1 MKRVKICGIT
11 GEQEIE
17 WLNEYKP
24 DFAGFVLF
32 FPKSRR
38 NIELEKAAELIRLL
52 SPDIETVAV
61 AVKPTAEQV
70 KAIKGAGFDYIQIHG
85 EVPDEV
91 LQAADLKIWKAFNV
105 TDLSE

>member
-1 MKRVKICGIT
+1 MKQVKICGIT

-52 SPDIETVAV
+52 SPDIRDGGRYGKTY
-61 AVKPTAEQV
+61 
-70 KAIKGAGFDYIQIHG
+70 GRAGKSHQRSG
-85 EVPDEV
+85 
-91 LQAADLKIWKAFNV
+91 L
-105 TDLSE
+105 

>member
-38 NIELEKAAELIRLL
+38 NIELEKAAESDRRSLP
-52 SPDIETVAV
+52 PDIATVAV
-61 AVKPTAEQV
+61 AVKPTAEQA

-91 LQAADLKIWKAFNV
+91 LQAADLKNMESI
-105 TDLSE
+105 

>member
-11 GEQEIE
+11 KEQEIE

-38 NIELEKAAELIRLL
+38 NIEVEKAAELIRGL

-61 AVKPTAEQV
+61 TVKPTVEQV
-70 KAIKGAGFDYIQIHG
+70 KAIQQAGFDCVQIHG
-85 EVPDEV
+85 EVSDEV
-91 LQAADLKIWKAFNV
+91 LQAADR
-105 TDLSE
+105 DLLSV

>member
-32 FPKSRR
+32 F
-38 NIELEKAAELIRLL
+38 LKAAGILN
-52 SPDIETVAV
+52 
-61 AVKPTAEQV
+61 
-70 KAIKGAGFDYIQIHG
+70 
-85 EVPDEV
+85 
-91 LQAADLKIWKAFNV
+91 WKRRQN
-105 TDLSE
+105 